1 MMTQTQTSSQTKSF
15 SGKKTSLLIA
25 MVLILLCTGQ
35 AWAQSSLGD
44 LVQEGSNEWLIGT
57 WKATTSDGDAVT
69 ISYKWELNKNMI
81 STSVDTP
88 EFKAKGIIILNGSD
102 SEVKQVSADTM
113 GRTAEGLWTGE
124 YGIAILTQTTKNQY
138 GDKEV
143 TEFTLSQKDANTMS
157 IDIRNI
163 SNTGWSD
170 TYPSMTIEL
179 KRQAK
184 K

>member
-1 MMTQTQTSSQTKSF
+1 MTTQTSTQTKSF
-15 SGKKTSLLIA
+15 SGKKTSLLIT
-25 MVLILLCTGQ
+25 MVLTLLCTGQ

-44 LVQEGSNEWLIGT
+44 LVKEGSNEWLIGT
-57 WKATTSDGDAVT
+57 WKATLPDGGTVT
-69 ISYKWELNKNMI
+69 ISYTWELNKNMI

-88 EFKAKGIIILNGSD
+88 EFKSKGIIVFNALD
-102 SEVKQVSADTM
+102 REVKQFSADTK

-157 IDIRNI
+157 IDITSI

-170 TYPSMTIEL
+170 TYTSEIIEL
-179 KRQAK
+179 TRQAK
-184 K
+184 L